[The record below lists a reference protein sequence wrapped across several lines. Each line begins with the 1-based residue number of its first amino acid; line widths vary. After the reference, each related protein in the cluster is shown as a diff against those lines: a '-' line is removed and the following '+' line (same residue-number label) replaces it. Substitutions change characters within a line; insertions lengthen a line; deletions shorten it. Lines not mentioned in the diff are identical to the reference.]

1 MAWRA
6 CSHLCSCCR
15 ATIDEVETDVVEI
28 EAKLDKV
35 KAGPRGEWRVLGCAL
50 CPRAGP

>member
-1 MAWRA
+1 M
-6 CSHLCSCCR
+6 LFCCR

-35 KAGPRGEWRVLGCAL
+35 RAVWGLRGTGESLLGNKVPAGLP
-50 CPRAGP
+50 